1 MPSAKAGRDARP
13 FSTGSIRGKFAA
25 RMAIEGPVPFAPSSA
40 TFCGQ
45 RGHRGK
51 TGTKADISERFC
63 CRGYRLAAVSS
74 KSVGRGAEQI
84 VSSYLRER
92 QLSYFSPQLKH
103 VENLVSNS
111 KHWGLWINKFAQ
123 SVSLADLG
131 NTSAQ
136 SRPLDRLD
144 LVYSRLQ
151 LLEDGGE
158 FFDI

>member
-1 MPSAKAGRDARP
+1 M
-13 FSTGSIRGKFAA
+13 T
-25 RMAIEGPVPFAPSSA
+25 EE
-40 TFCGQ
+40 TYQ
-45 RGHRGK
+45 
-51 TGTKADISERFC
+51 
-63 CRGYRLAAVSS
+63 

-84 VSSYLRER
+84 VSYLRKR
-92 QLSYFSPQLKH
+92 QLSYFSPQLEH
-103 VENLVSNS
+103 VANLVSNS
-111 KHWGLWINKFAQ
+111 THWGPWINKFAK

-158 FFDI
+158 FFYI